1 MEINELI
8 QKLRESLPEPM
19 DYAEMVG
26 APVWAYGCMY
36 AYDDPLYFYVEEAIE
51 KLSEMQDKLDM
62 AEKDVQKILW
72 SCDNEPCDFCQY
84 NHYKGAKLENT
95 PCDGCDLINHFEWK
109 GR

>member
-26 APVWAYGCMY
+26 APAWAYGCMY

-51 KLSEMQDKLDM
+51 KLSEMPWANNTAVSLLVFDENGVR
-62 AEKDVQKILW
+62 AEFVNDHSHVPPEYMPKRNRIAASLANA
-72 SCDNEPCDFCQY
+72 SE
-84 NHYKGAKLENT
+84 GE
-95 PCDGCDLINHFEWK
+95 
-109 GR
+109 